1 MLGPAEAAAILGAG
15 AAAGAVNAVVGSGS
29 LITFPTLLAF
39 GYPPVVANVSN
50 NIGLVSGNVSG
61 AVGYRKELAG
71 QKSRLIRLSVFAVAG
86 SIGGAAALLSLPSS
100 SFKLIVPALILIAC
114 VLVFVQPWL
123 SKRIVAR
130 RAEAAAQN
138 GEAGRERTSPV
149 LAAGVVG
156 SAAYGGYFGAAQGVL
171 VIGLL
176 GTFLDEPL
184 QRVNAAK
191 NVLVAIVNGTAAIV
205 YIIFAH
211 VAWLVVLLIAVGS
224 TLGGLVGARYGR
236 RLPPLALRIFIV
248 AIGLVSVVEA
258 DLLLALA
265 ARLRGRQHRLGRC
278 GPGEQVAAPAP
289 IATAISTR
297 RARTRPAARKMSATA
312 PPIMLG
318 AASPAP

>member
-1 MLGPAEAAAILGAG
+1 MGPGEAVAILGAG
-15 AAAGAVNAVVGSGS
+15 TAAGAVNAVVGSGS

-50 NIGLVSGNVSG
+50 NVGLVSGNVSG

-71 QKSRLIRLSVFAVAG
+71 QKQRLIRLSVFSVAG
-86 SIGGAAALLSLPSS
+86 SIAGAAALLSLPSS

-130 RAEAAAQN
+130 RAEADAAR
-138 GEAGRERTSPV
+138 GHTGPERFSPA
-149 LAAGVVG
+149 LAAGMTG
-156 SAAYGGYFGAAQGVL
+156 AAAYGGYFGAAQGVL

-184 QRVNAAK
+184 QRTNAAK
-191 NVLVAIVNGTAAIV
+191 NVLVAIVNGTAAII

-224 TLGGLVGARYGR
+224 TVGGLIGARYGR
-236 RLPPLALRIFIV
+236 RLPAVALRIFIV
-248 AIGLVSVVEA
+248 LIGV
-258 DLLLALA
+258 
-265 ARLRGRQHRLGRC
+265 
-278 GPGEQVAAPAP
+278 
-289 IATAISTR
+289 IS
-297 RARTRPAARKMSATA
+297 AVKL
-312 PPIMLG
+312 IFF
-318 AASPAP
+318 